1 MIKIIREGKI
11 DKQVLRFTC
20 QNCGCIFEG
29 EKGDY
34 KEIWNYYQDEIMY
47 DIKCSCCG
55 VWVQI
60 IESY

>member
-20 QNCGCIFEG
+20 EKCGCIFEG

-34 KEIWNYYQDEIMY
+34 NWNYYQRDNEAIQS
-47 DIKCSCCG
+47 IKCPCCG
-55 VWVQI
+55 KWVQVV
-60 IESY
+60 ERG